1 MMDKRVKWVDYA
13 KAISIFFV
21 VLLHA
26 GIPDPGRGL
35 IRVFLIPLFFFL
47 SGIFTNPRKYSNY
60 IIFIKQKGIR
70 ILVPYLIFNFITYL
84 FWLLI
89 GRHYGLDSEFTDNPV
104 EPIYGI
110 LYSTSTWMK
119 HYVPLWFLGCLFMVE
134 SIYYFAFRKINRLDI
149 KLIILCI
156 FGALGYL
163 NYIYNPYPLPWSIDI
178 ALPMIV
184 FYGIG
189 SLLKEPLLKMDKKI
203 SRYLLWSILSFGVV
217 FLMYKVNAEVKVFI
231 NVYGNYCSFFVG
243 ALAGIIFS
251 LSIFKILDIYLK
263 PIRFLQFIGENTL
276 IILALHLI
284 SGSVV
289 KAVSFYIL
297 NLPMS
302 IYEMTWVKILYSLLS
317 IVILI
322 PGMHFFNKYFPFF
335 VGKSKIQS

>member
-1 MMDKRVKWVDYA
+1 MDKRVKWVDYA

-26 GIPDPGRGL
+26 GIPDPGKGL

-47 SGIFTNPRKYSNY
+47 SGIFNNPQKYPNY
-60 IIFIKQKGIR
+60 ITFIKQKGIR
-70 ILVPYLIFNFITYL
+70 ILIPYFFFNFITYL

-119 HYVPLWFLGCLFMVE
+119 HYVPLWFLACLFLVE
-134 SIYYFAFRKINRLDI
+134 SMYYFVFRKIEKHNV
-149 KLIILCI
+149 KLIFLFL
-156 FGALGYL
+156 FGVSGYL

-184 FYGIG
+184 FYGVG
-189 SLLKEPLLKMDKKI
+189 SLLKEPLLKMDKNVF
-203 SRYLLWSILSFGVV
+203 RYLLLSILSFAVV

-231 NVYGNYCSFFVG
+231 NVYGNYFYFFVG
-243 ALAGIIFS
+243 AFAGIIFS
-251 LSIFKILDIYLK
+251 VSALKMLDIYLK
-263 PIRFLQFIGENTL
+263 PVRFLQFIGENTL

-284 SGSVV
+284 AGSVV

-297 NLPMS
+297 DLPMS
-302 IYEMTWVKILYSLLS
+302 IYEITWVKIVYSLLS
-317 IVILI
+317 VIILI
-322 PGMHFFNKYFPFF
+322 PGMLFFNKYLPFLI
-335 VGKSKIQS
+335 GKSKA